1 MADSLLNIGKSDGVI
16 FSVSLS
22 CPKQKAYNA
31 MLEVFLKS
39 FRGVANMN
47 QDRRLSFKANQ
58 VPGFFQHFFF
68 LPCFYALKYI
78 TFHSKKM

>member
-22 CPKQKAYNA
+22 CPKQKAYKA
-31 MLEVFLKS
+31 MLKVFLKS

-47 QDRRLSFKANQ
+47 
-58 VPGFFQHFFF
+58 
-68 LPCFYALKYI
+68 
-78 TFHSKKM
+78 